1 MFLKK
6 HFTSVIAHQHK
17 ANNTA
22 ENPISKT
29 TSTDLHTSIA
39 DIFPAIFEATLKS
52 IAKDPMHKLFGESE
66 VTLLSRVV
74 LCLSGV
80 HQFFLD
86 TFMTVFS
93 VGRTLCSTLDREY
106 MFQKYHQTT
115 VSADFTCGYML
126 LFGTLTFTSQG
137 ICNFVNILLMELMGN
152 LIKERAE
159 SALKKAASEHETIS
173 DSDQNILFYVCGFI
187 ARSLKKRYSRSK
199 SACPKKKK
207 CLEKLVLKSPNST
220 FISRFSNW
228 MSKNDR
234 GGLLYPCDDSF
245 LLVREFEMSIRKHV
259 NLQNLSAK
267 TLLCDNLKE
276 HVLESFMVKHYCDK
290 LFGDIDGDMD
300 IVQSII
306 LEDILCLFLTV
317 RGYAITIFLTAL

>member
-1 MFLKK
+1 MSKSDFLSWDDDIDLDVLLGDYSEDDDNDVQHKK
-6 HFTSVIAHQHK
+6 PKKDPPSDAGFRCPVCSRVLKTIAGFRGHVTKQHEKPHLKAHQHK

-39 DIFPAIFEATLKS
+39 DIFPAVFEATLKS

-115 VSADFTCGYML
+115 VSADFTFGYML
-126 LFGTLTFTSQG
+126 LFGTLTFYQSG
-137 ICNFVNILLMELMGN
+137 
-152 LIKERAE
+152 
-159 SALKKAASEHETIS
+159 
-173 DSDQNILFYVCGFI
+173 Y
-187 ARSLKKRYSRSK
+187 
-199 SACPKKKK
+199 
-207 CLEKLVLKSPNST
+207 
-220 FISRFSNW
+220 
-228 MSKNDR
+228 
-234 GGLLYPCDDSF
+234 
-245 LLVREFEMSIRKHV
+245 
-259 NLQNLSAK
+259 LQL
-267 TLLCDNLKE
+267 
-276 HVLESFMVKHYCDK
+276 
-290 LFGDIDGDMD
+290 
-300 IVQSII
+300 
-306 LEDILCLFLTV
+306 
-317 RGYAITIFLTAL
+317 R